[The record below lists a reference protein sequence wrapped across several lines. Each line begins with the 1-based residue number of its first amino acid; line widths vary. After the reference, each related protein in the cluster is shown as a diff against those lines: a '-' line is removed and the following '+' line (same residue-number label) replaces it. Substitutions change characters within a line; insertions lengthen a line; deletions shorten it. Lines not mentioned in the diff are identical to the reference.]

1 MTLRDSLAR
10 ILRRLSRNTQTQARR
25 TRRRLLLENMEERR
39 LMAIDLQ
46 LMTASDGMAVYGA
59 AAGDWS
65 GASVSRTGDV
75 NGDGFDD
82 MLVGALYSNSG
93 AKLEAGAS
101 YLIYGGPS
109 LPGILDLANLGSAGV
124 KILGAD
130 SSDGSGAAV
139 TAADMNADGFADLII
154 GSPTADG
161 INNNRPNSGETYV
174 IFGGASLPSVIDLS
188 VAGSAS
194 LTIYGAGNGDQSGS
208 ALANAGDVNG
218 DGYADLIIGASSAD
232 GLNNLKSNS
241 GETYLIY
248 GATTLPASIDLANL
262 QVAQGTTF
270 YGVDAGDASGYSVAG
285 AGDVNGDGLS
295 DLLIGAVYGSGE
307 NNSTRTAD
315 TGESYLIFG
324 STSLPS
330 VVDLTTLGNTTLG
343 IAGVKIYGAD
353 ANELSGVSVSGA
365 GDVNGDGLDD
375 FLIGSF
381 LSDGPTNL
389 TFAVGLTN
397 LIYGASD
404 LPGVLNLSNLGSRGI
419 SMYGS
424 NYFDSVG
431 WAVSAAGDVNAD
443 GFDDLLIGASYP
455 SDQPNASYTAK
466 GKTFVVY
473 GASNLNAQIN
483 LSTLASAGIEYIGG
497 DTGDTSGWSVAGV
510 GDVNGDGFSDFL
522 IGAPTAD
529 AGNNAKSS
537 AGESYLLYG
546 GRQASGVTVPGT
558 ANSDSLSGSAV
569 ADIMNGAR
577 NNDTL
582 VSAGGADVLFGGQ
595 GNDTFDI
602 SDLNF
607 RQISGGNGTD
617 TLRVSATNLNVDLT
631 LLANNRLRSI
641 EQIDLRGAGSN
652 TLKLNALELLNLSNE
667 SNTLVVYRDS
677 ADTIDFGSG
686 WTTAATETIGQD
698 LFQIYTQ
705 GAATLKVQIPNQA
718 PAGIQLTNVVTELP
732 ENTDTSSPIKL
743 ADIIILDD
751 GQGVNT
757 LSLSGLDANHFE
769 IVQTSGGTA
778 LYLRAGV
785 VLDAQLQASLDVVL
799 SVDDASVGA
808 GPDSSLPY
816 TLSINAVATTV
827 VLTVDKAEVTGM
839 LLSTLTNTGTWSTSD
854 GSDVVLTASIGT
866 LIAMPNGTW
875 HWSYTP
881 RESQQASTVLI
892 TASNS
897 VARTQASFMIAAS
910 VGVLSRSIFYNNTTG
925 AMISSAGSADAAID
939 PSKEALVTP
948 GVTSSFHNYSNYSR
962 GLNGI
967 ILDIAGLPSGV
978 TTNEIQ
984 SSLVFALWNGINP
997 TGFTPL
1003 GVPPS
1008 IAILEGSGQS
1018 ASTRVKIVF
1027 PDNAVQNTWMRVTV
1041 KANSWTGLPVDDVF
1055 YFGHVLGEVNVGNSA
1070 TRYRVNSVDVSA
1082 ITENRKLFA
1091 NSATI
1096 DDPYDLNKD
1105 GRVNSVDAAI
1115 ATENRQLF
1123 GVVAPLTVPYS

>member
-10 ILRRLSRNTQTQARR
+10 ILRRLSRNTQAQDRR

-46 LMTASDGMAVYGA
+46 LMTASDGMAIYGA
-59 AAGDWS
+59 ATGDWS

-109 LPGILDLANLGSAGV
+109 LPGTLDLANLGSAGV

-130 SSDGSGAAV
+130 TSDGSGAAV

-161 INNNRPNSGETYV
+161 VNNNRPNSGETYV
-174 IFGGASLPSVIDLS
+174 IFGSASLPSVIDLS

-194 LTIYGAGNGDQSGS
+194 LTIYGAGTGDQSGS

-218 DGYADLIIGASSAD
+218 DGYADLMIGASSAD

-248 GATTLPASIDLANL
+248 GAATLPAAIDLANL
-262 QVAQGTTF
+262 QAAQGTVF
-270 YGVDAGDASGYSVAG
+270 YGIDAGDTSGYAVAG

-324 STSLPS
+324 SSTLPA

-404 LPGVLNLSNLGSRGI
+404 LPAVLNLSNLGSRGI

-431 WAVSAAGDVNAD
+431 WAVSSAGDVNAD

-473 GASNLNAQIN
+473 GASQLNAQIN
-483 LSTLASAGIEYIGG
+483 LSALASSGIEYVGG

-529 AGNNAKSS
+529 AANNAKSS

-546 GRQASGVTVPGT
+546 GRQASSVTVPGT
-558 ANSDSLSGSAV
+558 ANNDSLSGSAA

-607 RQISGGNGTD
+607 RQINGGNGTD

-652 TLKLNALELLNLSNE
+652 TLKLNALELLNLSDE
-667 SNTLVVYRDS
+667 SNTRVVYRDS
-677 ADTIDFGSG
+677 VDTIDFGSG
-686 WTTAATETIGQD
+686 WTTGATETIGQD

-705 GAATLKVQIPNQA
+705 GAATLKVQINA
-718 PAGIQLTNVVTELP
+718 PVTLTVNNALVTGSVSSPLTNSGTWRDP
-732 ENTDTSSPIKL
+732 E
-743 ADIIILDD
+743 
-751 GQGVNT
+751 G
-757 LSLSGLDANHFE
+757 
-769 IVQTSGGTA
+769 
-778 LYLRAGV
+778 
-785 VLDAQLQASLDVVL
+785 
-799 SVDDASVGA
+799 
-808 GPDSSLPY
+808 
-816 TLSINAVATTV
+816 
-827 VLTVDKAEVTGM
+827 AEVT
-839 LLSTLTNTGTWSTSD
+839 LS
-854 GSDVVLTASIGT
+854 ASIGT
-866 LIAMPNGTW
+866 VTKNANGTW
-875 HWSYTP
+875 SWVYS
-881 RESQQASTVLI
+881 STAVVSNQTVVI
-892 TASNS
+892 TASDGQNLTDITFNIS
-897 VARTQASFMIAAS
+897 ATAAAAS
-910 VGVLSRSIFYNNTTG
+910 VVNRQLFYNQ
-925 AMISSAGSADAAID
+925 SAFDGNNAAANAADSAAIASD
-939 PSKEALVTP
+939 KLPLFP
-948 GVTSSFHNYSNYSR
+948 GNRATFSNYTSYSR
-962 GLNGI
+962 GINGLVI
-967 ILDIAGLPSGV
+967 DIAGLATEPSLSTLNDFFVFKVGR
-978 TTNEIQ
+978 TNSSANWSTGPAPTALLVLRGGGTGGSDRVLLTWSNAAIRNNWLEI
-984 SSLVFALWNGINP
+984 
-997 TGFTPL
+997 
-1003 GVPPS
+1003 
-1008 IAILEGSGQS
+1008 
-1018 ASTRVKIVF
+1018 
-1027 PDNAVQNTWMRVTV
+1027 TV
-1041 KANSWTGLPVDDVF
+1041 KANGFTGLGTQDRFFFGNAVGETGDSTTDASVTSADVIRAQLNF
-1055 YFGHVLGEVNVGNSA
+1055 TNFRNP
-1070 TRYRVNSVDVSA
+1070 
-1082 ITENRKLFA
+1082 
-1091 NSATI
+1091 ATI
-1096 DDPYDLNKD
+1096 TNTFDIDRDRSVTSADITLIQLNFTNF
-1105 GRVNSVDAAI
+1105 RSV
-1115 ATENRQLF
+1115 L
-1123 GVVAPLTVPYS
+1123 PLITPT

>member
-10 ILRRLSRNTQTQARR
+10 ILRRLSRNTQAQARR

-46 LMTASDGMAVYGA
+46 LMTASDGMAIYGA

-101 YLIYGGPS
+101 YLVYGGPS
-109 LPGILDLANLGSAGV
+109 LPGTLDLANLGSAGV

-174 IFGGASLPSVIDLS
+174 IFGGTSLPSIIDLS

-208 ALANAGDVNG
+208 ALASAGDVNG
-218 DGYADLIIGASSAD
+218 DGYADLMIGASSAD

-248 GATTLPASIDLANL
+248 GAATLPAAIDLANL

-285 AGDVNGDGLS
+285 AGDVNGDSLA

-324 STSLPS
+324 SSTLPS

-343 IAGVKIYGAD
+343 IAGAKIYGAD

-404 LPGVLNLSNLGSRGI
+404 LPAVLRLSNLGSRGI

-473 GASNLNAQIN
+473 GASQLNAQIN
-483 LSTLASAGIEYIGG
+483 LSALASSGIEYIGG
-497 DTGDTSGWSVAGV
+497 DIGDTSGWSVAGV

-529 AGNNAKSS
+529 AWNNAKSS

-558 ANSDSLSGSAV
+558 ANSESLSGSAV

-607 RQISGGNGTD
+607 RQINGGNGTD
-617 TLRVSATNLNVDLT
+617 TLRVSTTNLNVDLT

-677 ADTIDFGSG
+677 VDTIDFGSG

-705 GAATLKVQIPNQA
+705 GAATLKVQINA
-718 PAGIQLTNVVTELP
+718 PVTLTVNNAQVT
-732 ENTDTSSPIKL
+732 
-743 ADIIILDD
+743 
-751 GQGVNT
+751 
-757 LSLSGLDANHFE
+757 
-769 IVQTSGGTA
+769 GT
-778 LYLRAGV
+778 
-785 VLDAQLQASLDVVL
+785 
-799 SVDDASVGA
+799 
-808 GPDSSLPY
+808 
-816 TLSINAVATTV
+816 
-827 VLTVDKAEVTGM
+827 VLTTM
-839 LLSTLTNTGTWSTSD
+839 TNTGTWRDPEGAEVT
-854 GSDVVLTASIGT
+854 LTASIGT
-866 LIAMPNGTW
+866 VTKNANGTW
-875 HWSYTP
+875 NWAHTSATGV
-881 RESQQASTVLI
+881 SNQTVVI
-892 TASNS
+892 TASDGQLTTSLNFS
-897 VARTQASFMIAAS
+897 ISATAGALARN
-910 VGVLSRSIFYNNTTG
+910 IFYNGATG
-925 AMISSAGSADAAID
+925 SRLSSAGAAQNAID
-939 PSKEALVTP
+939 PSKTALLP
-948 GVTSSFHNYSNYSR
+948 GGGRASFANYSNYSR

-967 ILDIAGLPSGV
+967 IIDFGGLPANASAAA
-978 TTNEIQ
+978 IL
-984 SSLVFALWNGINP
+984 SSLAFSTWNGISS
-997 TGFTPL
+997 TGFVRLSSAVAASVELLP
-1003 GVPPS
+1003 G
-1008 IAILEGSGQS
+1008 AGASG
-1018 ASTRVKIVF
+1018 STRIKIVF
-1027 PDNAVQNTWMRVTV
+1027 PNGAINNTWLQVRLL
-1041 KANSWTGLPVDDVF
+1041 ANEFTGLAADDIF
-1055 YFGHVLGEVNVGNSA
+1055 YFGHVLAEVNIGNTA
-1070 TRYRVNSVDVSA
+1070 TRYRVNSVDVSL
-1082 ITENRKLFA
+1082 ILENQSIA
-1091 NSATI
+1091 PNSAPVTN
-1096 DDPYDLNKD
+1096 PLDLNRD
-1105 GRVNSVDAAI
+1105 GRVNSVDVSLALENQQI
-1115 ATENRQLF
+1115 A
-1123 GVVAPLTVPYS
+1123 GVVAPITI